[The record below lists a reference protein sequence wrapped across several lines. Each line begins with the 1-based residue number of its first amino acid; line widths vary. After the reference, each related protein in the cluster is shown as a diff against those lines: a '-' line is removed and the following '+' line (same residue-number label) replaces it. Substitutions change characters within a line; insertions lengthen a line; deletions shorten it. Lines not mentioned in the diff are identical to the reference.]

1 MPTAKEKSCI
11 KTSNLELQ
19 KIDNVNNSN
28 PNNKSFLNT
37 KNIILITL
45 GIILS
50 IVFISL
56 TFIFVL
62 DIKWDAL
69 FVQIK
74 NAFTGGRFAGLWLIS
89 LLLFLVCRYFFTY
102 IVFTTRLKKI
112 GIKVSF
118 SQKLLYTLTIWF
130 LQGVTPANFVTDPY
144 TVFWLKTQGLPTHKA
159 SALVLSTVSIW
170 QLVQIIVTLP
180 SFVFICME
188 YSSLIESKG
197 GIYTFW
203 IMVVGLLFDF
213 ISLGFLILCMINK
226 HIHMYV
232 SMFFNKIKK
241 ILHLKYSTKEE
252 IREKYLVKAT
262 LFNDLKVLIKDWKIT
277 LYLIFWFLIYEIYI
291 YLLMF
296 FSLKFIGY
304 DYEMHLWNIFNCANV
319 SITANKMLPIPG
331 GELTIEAFLKLTIS
345 SVGGIEPKPTCH
357 NPDTESLINNGVLIW
372 RTFSSYIPMIFG
384 IFGFAILTVKQFL
397 QIKNKNIFSKKI

>member
-19 KIDNVNNSN
+19 KIDNANNSN

-213 ISLGFLILCMINK
+213 ISLFVMRFSRLP
-226 HIHMYV
+226 
-232 SMFFNKIKK
+232 
-241 ILHLKYSTKEE
+241 
-252 IREKYLVKAT
+252 
-262 LFNDLKVLIKDWKIT
+262 
-277 LYLIFWFLIYEIYI
+277 LYCSP
-291 YLLMF
+291 LLL
-296 FSLKFIGY
+296 SL
-304 DYEMHLWNIFNCANV
+304 
-319 SITANKMLPIPG
+319 
-331 GELTIEAFLKLTIS
+331 
-345 SVGGIEPKPTCH
+345 SVPVAG
-357 NPDTESLINNGVLIW
+357 
-372 RTFSSYIPMIFG
+372 R
-384 IFGFAILTVKQFL
+384 
-397 QIKNKNIFSKKI
+397 

>member
-277 LYLIFWFLIYEIYI
+277 LYLIFCLWNL
-291 YLLMF
+291 YLLINVLF
-296 FSLKFIGY
+296 IKIYWLWLWNASLK
-304 DYEMHLWNIFNCANV
+304 
-319 SITANKMLPIPG
+319 
-331 GELTIEAFLKLTIS
+331 
-345 SVGGIEPKPTCH
+345 
-357 NPDTESLINNGVLIW
+357 
-372 RTFSSYIPMIFG
+372 YI
-384 IFGFAILTVKQFL
+384 
-397 QIKNKNIFSKKI
+397 

>member
-262 LFNDLKVLIKDWKIT
+262 LFNDLKIPT
-277 LYLIFWFLIYEIYI
+277 IYHYTTRLNV
-291 YLLMF
+291 Y
-296 FSLKFIGY
+296 Y
-304 DYEMHLWNIFNCANV
+304 WN
-319 SITANKMLPIPG
+319 
-331 GELTIEAFLKLTIS
+331 
-345 SVGGIEPKPTCH
+345 
-357 NPDTESLINNGVLIW
+357 
-372 RTFSSYIPMIFG
+372 
-384 IFGFAILTVKQFL
+384 
-397 QIKNKNIFSKKI
+397 

>member
-277 LYLIFWFLIYEIYI
+277 
-291 YLLMF
+291 
-296 FSLKFIGY
+296 
-304 DYEMHLWNIFNCANV
+304 
-319 SITANKMLPIPG
+319 
-331 GELTIEAFLKLTIS
+331 
-345 SVGGIEPKPTCH
+345 
-357 NPDTESLINNGVLIW
+357 
-372 RTFSSYIPMIFG
+372 
-384 IFGFAILTVKQFL
+384 
-397 QIKNKNIFSKKI
+397 